1 MSRGKRYDDEPKL
14 NIKKVIAV
22 IIAILV
28 VIMFVIGIKEL
39 LKPRELVKEK
49 TFITAYYTIYE
60 NGKWGVIDTKQNTI
74 IEPTYDEM
82 IIIPDNSKP
91 IFICTI
97 NTNYEQGTYETKV
110 LNENKKELYTN
121 YDKVEAL
128 YNNDKQN
135 NLWYETGMLKVQKD
149 GKYGVIDLEGKE
161 LANPIYDEIKVL
173 PNTKNVVV
181 TVKEGKQG
189 IVNNI
194 GAVSVPNE
202 YKEIVGA
209 LNEKYEN
216 GFIVKAENDK
226 YGIVSANGSI
236 ILQTKYD
243 EIKNVYG
250 NNMYVV
256 KEEGKLKIVDEE
268 KSYLENQ
275 FDDIKQI
282 NVNNVVAKKNGK
294 YGIVTTLGETKVDYI
309 YDDINYIYKENYIAK
324 KGEKYGI
331 INIEGQEK
339 LPFNYTNIKY
349 EEQGNFIIA
358 QKENMQAELLDNQI
372 NKKAEGIVSE
382 VNTQKNYIKIREG
395 EKYKY
400 YNFKLEEKQ
409 NTEILTSNTIYLS
422 KKDGK
427 YGYVDNKGIVVVD
440 YIYDDATEQNKYGYA
455 AVKKD
460 GKWGSIDQKG
470 KIIVEPKYT
479 LENNIVIDFIGTYY
493 LAEDINANYYTK

>member
-181 TVKEGKQG
+181 TV
-189 IVNNI
+189 
-194 GAVSVPNE
+194 
-202 YKEIVGA
+202 
-209 LNEKYEN
+209 
-216 GFIVKAENDK
+216 
-226 YGIVSANGSI
+226 
-236 ILQTKYD
+236 
-243 EIKNVYG
+243 
-250 NNMYVV
+250 
-256 KEEGKLKIVDEE
+256 
-268 KSYLENQ
+268 
-275 FDDIKQI
+275 
-282 NVNNVVAKKNGK
+282 
-294 YGIVTTLGETKVDYI
+294 
-309 YDDINYIYKENYIAK
+309 
-324 KGEKYGI
+324 
-331 INIEGQEK
+331 
-339 LPFNYTNIKY
+339 
-349 EEQGNFIIA
+349 
-358 QKENMQAELLDNQI
+358 
-372 NKKAEGIVSE
+372 
-382 VNTQKNYIKIREG
+382 
-395 EKYKY
+395 
-400 YNFKLEEKQ
+400 
-409 NTEILTSNTIYLS
+409 
-422 KKDGK
+422 
-427 YGYVDNKGIVVVD
+427 
-440 YIYDDATEQNKYGYA
+440 
-455 AVKKD
+455 
-460 GKWGSIDQKG
+460 
-470 KIIVEPKYT
+470 
-479 LENNIVIDFIGTYY
+479 
-493 LAEDINANYYTK
+493 